1 MKGAVIIHQIQDS
14 EWYNCLYIVRMLT
27 VCCVENKVPTMKD
40 INRYVTRKHAVDWK
54 DIGIEL
60 DLKLSTLNIIEND
73 HPLKSEACFQVMIE
87 KWIESTTENATWK
100 TIEVALTNVNRQ
112 KLDLDPVDDVYG
124 METINI
130 ICMYRGVRRHSVL
143 GVEETLCVE
152 L

>member
-1 MKGAVIIHQIQDS
+1 M
-14 EWYNCLYIVRMLT
+14 LIVF
-27 VCCVENKVPTMKD
+27 CVENKMPTMKEV
-40 INRYVTRKHAVDWK
+40 NRYVTRKHAVDWK

-73 HPLKSEACFQVMIE
+73 HPLKSEACFQVMID

-100 TIEVALTNVNRQ
+100 TLEVALTNVNRQ
-112 KLDLDPVDDVYG
+112 KLDLDPVDDIYG

-130 ICMYRGVRRHSVL
+130 MCMYRDVRRHSVF